1 MNKCLLVVL
10 AFALILFA
18 SVSRAAETGASN
30 EAVAA
35 KLVEGLADV
44 VVEEM
49 VATESVEVA
58 EAVSESV
65 ISEALDA
72 CPVPTESTVVATS
85 YVAPLVLPDG
95 PLEDVYYEVP
105 VTKTIIADEVYTAM
119 EKRTRT
125 VHEVKVKT
133 VKPTSARLARSVTP
147 SRGVTPVMNKEKE
160 RQKVY
165 LDPYKEK
172 YEVPV
177 TKTRKIKLQVEEKQL
192 IPASKMKGR
201 RW

>member
-10 AFALILFA
+10 AFALILLV
-18 SVSRAAETGASN
+18 SVSRTSEAAETN
-30 EAVAA
+30 KAVAA
-35 KLVEGLADV
+35 SLVAGLAEVTEAIAAEPV
-44 VVEEM
+44 V
-49 VATESVEVA
+49 VA
-58 EAVSESV
+58 EAASEPV
-65 ISEALDA
+65 VSEALDA
-72 CPVPTESTVVATS
+72 CPVVTDSSVVATG
-85 YVAPLVLPDG
+85 YVAPLAFPEG

-105 VTKTIIADEVYTAM
+105 VKKTIIADEVYTAM
-119 EKRTRT
+119 EQRTRT

-133 VKPTSARLARSVTP
+133 VKPNSARLARPVTP
-147 SRGVTPVMNKEKE
+147 SRGVMPVMTKEKE

-172 YEVPV
+172 YEVEV

>member
-18 SVSRAAETGASN
+18 SVSRAADAGATNETA
-30 EAVAA
+30 AA
-35 KLVEGLADV
+35 KMVEGLAE
-44 VVEEM
+44 VVEEVAAEPM
-49 VATESVEVA
+49 VVA
-58 EAVSESV
+58 EAVSEPV
-65 ISEALDA
+65 VSEALDA
-72 CPVPTESTVVATS
+72 CPVVTDSSVISTS
-85 YVAPLVLPDG
+85 YVAPLVFPEG

-105 VTKTIIADEVYTAM
+105 VTKTIVADEVYTAM

-125 VHEVKVKT
+125 IHEVKVKT
-133 VKPTSARLARSVTP
+133 VKPNSARLARPVTP
-147 SRGVTPVMNKEKE
+147 SRGVMPVMTKEKE

-177 TKTRKIKLQVEEKQL
+177 TKTRKIKIQVEEKQL
-192 IPASKMKGR
+192 IPASKMKGH